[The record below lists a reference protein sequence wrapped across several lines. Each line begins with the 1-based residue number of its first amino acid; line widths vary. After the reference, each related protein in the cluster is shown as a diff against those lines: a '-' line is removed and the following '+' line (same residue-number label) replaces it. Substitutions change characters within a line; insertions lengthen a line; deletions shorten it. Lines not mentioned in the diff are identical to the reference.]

1 MRVRPLFLVGL
12 AMLILLPGCA
22 THYLWKDS
30 QFSEPHAPA
39 VQNHLQ
45 LYQVPQNEE
54 LLAVYDETARS
65 GMSQRR
71 AYFVFQNDALI
82 AASRKP
88 LFLPPSAIPVGTAVP
103 TFESSG
109 LNTATNLPLFA
120 VKSGSY
126 GFEFYQR
133 GFEARHYDLPR
144 YRDPWNTSKQVLI
157 TPLAVALDSTIVAGA
172 AAAVVAYWRAGGPV
186 GSNDLAVSQ
195 SFRAVSRPR

>member
-1 MRVRPLFLVGL
+1 
-12 AMLILLPGCA
+12 MLILLPGCA

-88 LFLPPSAIPVGTAVP
+88 SFLPPSGLPVGTPVP
-103 TFESSG
+103 TFESSER
-109 LNTATNLPLFA
+109 NTATNLPVFA

-144 YRDPWNTSKQVLI
+144 YKDRWNTSKQVLI
-157 TPLAVALDSTIVAGA
+157 TPLAVALDSTIVAG
-172 AAAVVAYWRAGGPV
+172 VVAVGAAYLRAGGPL
-186 GSNDLAVSQ
+186 GSNDLAVSR
-195 SFRAVSRPR
+195 SFRTVPGPR